1 MRMTIAILALV
12 SLAACGPAA
21 VGYPPGVEMNFMQAC
36 QSQGAESTLCACTWD
51 RIEAEIEPND
61 FAALERLPGPEREA
75 HPITGQIEQFAMA
88 CNASTAAAPVEP
100 APAP

>member
-1 MRMTIAILALV
+1 MRTMIAVLAVV

-36 QSQGAESTLCACTWD
+36 QSQGAESALCECTWD
-51 RIEAEIEPND
+51 RIEAEIDAND
-61 FAALERLPGPEREA
+61 FTALERLPGPEREA
-75 HPITGQIEQFAMA
+75 HPITGQIEQFALA
-88 CNASTAAAPVEP
+88 CYAADAGEPVEP